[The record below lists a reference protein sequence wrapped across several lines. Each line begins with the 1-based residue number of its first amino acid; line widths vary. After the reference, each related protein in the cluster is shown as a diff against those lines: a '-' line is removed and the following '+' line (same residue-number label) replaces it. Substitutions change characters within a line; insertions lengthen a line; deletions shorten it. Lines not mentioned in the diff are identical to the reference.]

1 MKINALMAIGLILP
15 ALALGPVGCETMK
28 EHKIASGAVIGGAT
42 GALAGGVIG
51 HQTGNKTA
59 GALIG
64 AATGAAIG
72 GGIGW
77 YLDRQEEKFRKIEDV
92 EVIRTESAPPVSTET
107 LQTEARPVEHLTLRM
122 NNEVLFAQGA
132 ASLTAEGTQKVA
144 QIAQVL
150 RDYPDALV
158 IVRGYAS
165 SEGRDDYN
173 LGLSQ
178 ARADMVKNTLIAN
191 KVSPARITSIGM
203 GESNPIASNDTET
216 GRIQNR
222 RVEIEVFPPEDVK

>member
-1 MKINALMAIGLILP
+1 MKIKSLMAIGALLP
-15 ALALGPVGCETMK
+15 ALLMGPAGCETMK
-28 EHKIASGAVIGGAT
+28 EHKVASGAVIGGAT

-64 AATGAAIG
+64 AAAGAAIG

-77 YLDRQEEKFRKIEDV
+77 YLDKQEEKFKKIENV
-92 EVIRTESAPPVSTET
+92 EVVRSETAPPVTT
-107 LQTEARPVEHLTLRM
+107 DTQQTAAKPVEHLTLRM
-122 NNEVLFAQGA
+122 NNEVLFEKGA
-132 ASLTAEGTQKVA
+132 ASLTAAGTQKIA
-144 QIAQVL
+144 EIAQVL
-150 RDYPDALV
+150 HDYPDALV

-191 KVSPARITSIGM
+191 KVTPSRITAIGM

-216 GRIQNR
+216 GRVQNR